1 MEFESL
7 KYFLTKKM
15 RMSHI
20 YQPVMILELLNRN
33 GIANKREIAEAI
45 LSYDESQKEYY
56 EKITTSM
63 VGRVLT
69 NNNNITTKTKNTY
82 SLNGFENLNTSQVE
96 ELKLICKDK
105 ILNYLDNRK
114 NVWPN
119 VCQMCVKCVSNV
131 CQNYNYFKINT

>member
-1 MEFESL
+1 MDFESL
-7 KYFLTKKM
+7 KHFLTNKM

-20 YQPVMILELLNRN
+20 YQPVMILELLSRN
-33 GIANKREIAEAI
+33 GIADKREIAEAI

-69 NNNNITTKTKNTY
+69 KNNNVTTKTKNTY
-82 SLNGFENLNTSQVE
+82 SLNGFKNLNTSQVK
-96 ELKLICKDK
+96 ELKLICEDK

-114 NVWPN
+114 MYGIIEKKLVGIFLDL
-119 VCQMCVKCVSNV
+119 SG
-131 CQNYNYFKINT
+131 

>member
-69 NNNNITTKTKNTY
+69 NNNNITTKIKKH
-82 SLNGFENLNTSQVE
+82 L
-96 ELKLICKDK
+96 LIK
-105 ILNYLDNRK
+105 
-114 NVWPN
+114 W
-119 VCQMCVKCVSNV
+119 
-131 CQNYNYFKINT
+131 F